1 MIYYIADMHF
11 GHTNVLPFDN
21 RPFPDTA
28 QMDDTLI
35 QNWNERVTSEDTVY
49 VLGDAFWKNEENSIR
64 IMERLQGHKHLIQ
77 GNHDRVKGK
86 LRPYWESIE
95 QYLSLIHIF
104 FDFLKGPDINQGV
117 KEYST
122 TDGAVLLD
130 VRTPDEYRQGHIP
143 GSKNV
148 PLQSI
153 SKVAGMI
160 DNKSTPIFVH
170 CLSGARSRQ
179 AAAILKQ
186 MGYTN
191 VKNIGGI
198 SAYAG
203 KVERCLL
210 YTS

>member
-1 MIYYIADMHF
+1 M
-11 GHTNVLPFDN
+11 
-21 RPFPDTA
+21 R
-28 QMDDTLI
+28 
-35 QNWNERVTSEDTVY
+35 
-49 VLGDAFWKNEENSIR
+49 
-64 IMERLQGHKHLIQ
+64 
-77 GNHDRVKGK
+77 
-86 LRPYWESIE
+86 
-95 QYLSLIHIF
+95 F

-160 DNKSTPIFVH
+160 DNKSTSIFVH
-170 CLSGARSRQ
+170 CLSGARSGQ

-203 KVERCLL
+203 KVER
-210 YTS
+210 

>member
-1 MIYYIADMHF
+1 
-11 GHTNVLPFDN
+11 
-21 RPFPDTA
+21 
-28 QMDDTLI
+28 
-35 QNWNERVTSEDTVY
+35 
-49 VLGDAFWKNEENSIR
+49 
-64 IMERLQGHKHLIQ
+64 ME
-77 GNHDRVKGK
+77 
-86 LRPYWESIE
+86 
-95 QYLSLIHIF
+95 F
-104 FDFLKGPDINQGV
+104 FDFMKAPDINQGV
-117 KEYST
+117 KEYGA

-153 SKVAGMI
+153 DKVTVMI
-160 DNKSTPIFVH
+160 NNKATPIFVH

-179 AAAILKQ
+179 AAAILQQ

-203 KVERCLL
+203 KVER
-210 YTS
+210 

>member
-1 MIYYIADMHF
+1 M
-11 GHTNVLPFDN
+11 
-21 RPFPDTA
+21 R
-28 QMDDTLI
+28 
-35 QNWNERVTSEDTVY
+35 
-49 VLGDAFWKNEENSIR
+49 
-64 IMERLQGHKHLIQ
+64 
-77 GNHDRVKGK
+77 
-86 LRPYWESIE
+86 
-95 QYLSLIHIF
+95 F

-160 DNKSTPIFVH
+160 DNKSTPIFVYF
-170 CLSGARSRQ
+170 LSGARSHQ

-203 KVERCLL
+203 KVER
-210 YTS
+210 

>member
-1 MIYYIADMHF
+1 M
-11 GHTNVLPFDN
+11 G
-21 RPFPDTA
+21 
-28 QMDDTLI
+28 
-35 QNWNERVTSEDTVY
+35 
-49 VLGDAFWKNEENSIR
+49 
-64 IMERLQGHKHLIQ
+64 
-77 GNHDRVKGK
+77 
-86 LRPYWESIE
+86 
-95 QYLSLIHIF
+95 F

-160 DNKSTPIFVH
+160 DNKSTTIFVH

-203 KVERCLL
+203 KVER
-210 YTS
+210 

>member
-1 MIYYIADMHF
+1 M
-11 GHTNVLPFDN
+11 T
-21 RPFPDTA
+21 
-28 QMDDTLI
+28 
-35 QNWNERVTSEDTVY
+35 
-49 VLGDAFWKNEENSIR
+49 
-64 IMERLQGHKHLIQ
+64 
-77 GNHDRVKGK
+77 
-86 LRPYWESIE
+86 
-95 QYLSLIHIF
+95 F

-122 TDGAVLLD
+122 PDGAVLLD

-153 SKVAGMI
+153 SKVAGVI
-160 DNKSTPIFVH
+160 DNKSTPIFGH
-170 CLSGARSRQ
+170 FLSGARSRK

-186 MGYTN
+186 MGYTD

-203 KVERCLL
+203 KVER
-210 YTS
+210 

>member
-1 MIYYIADMHF
+1 M
-11 GHTNVLPFDN
+11 
-21 RPFPDTA
+21 R
-28 QMDDTLI
+28 
-35 QNWNERVTSEDTVY
+35 
-49 VLGDAFWKNEENSIR
+49 
-64 IMERLQGHKHLIQ
+64 
-77 GNHDRVKGK
+77 
-86 LRPYWESIE
+86 
-95 QYLSLIHIF
+95 F

-122 TDGAVLLD
+122 TDDAVLLD

-143 GSKNV
+143 DSKNV
-148 PLQSI
+148 PLRSI
-153 SKVAGMI
+153 SKVTGMI

-179 AAAILKQ
+179 AATILKQ

-203 KVERCLL
+203 KVER
-210 YTS
+210 

>member
-1 MIYYIADMHF
+1 M
-11 GHTNVLPFDN
+11 G
-21 RPFPDTA
+21 
-28 QMDDTLI
+28 
-35 QNWNERVTSEDTVY
+35 
-49 VLGDAFWKNEENSIR
+49 
-64 IMERLQGHKHLIQ
+64 
-77 GNHDRVKGK
+77 
-86 LRPYWESIE
+86 
-95 QYLSLIHIF
+95 F

-122 TDGAVLLD
+122 TDSAVLLD

-153 SKVAGMI
+153 SKVTGMI
-160 DNKSTPIFVH
+160 DNKSTSIFVH

-203 KVERCLL
+203 KVER
-210 YTS
+210 